1 MDGSPGGGRARA
13 EPAAV
18 TAPGDT
24 TTAVFLYSGQ
34 KDGPPAAC
42 RVVARQGRRVRL
54 ELPGGKQVW
63 REREHVLQP
72 AELAVAALRRTL
84 MVLPDPVG
92 FCRGLDRNGDGVVTA
107 AELAQGAAE
116 AGVCLGSDECAA
128 LIELADQDGDG
139 LLSVRELEMLAA
151 VLQDVRALQADLCP
165 QPLQQQPRANAVLAV
180 QLYTE
185 RPLTDAERRRP
196 RRRAGRAVPICGGV
210 LVAETLV
217 FLPPNAR
224 RSELLAALNAELSL
238 EERGQH
244 GHALEGLRERLGP
257 GAGSE
262 WKAAVSNFQKDPTVA
277 DLLSLGRSLPTPSHS
292 DTIAGIQPPAV
303 AVELKHTDATWLIS
317 WTAQQHRRLRYS
329 LARQR
334 LALASIMHPRL
345 CPAEIDTTELSDV
358 FDLIVAAG
366 ALMAHHY
373 TRAHEHTPG
382 RIDVPPG
389 QQPTQPPNQSDDL
402 AWLNQL
408 GPLITMQASKLYFAI
423 RREDA
428 AELGGGEQ

>member
-1 MDGSPGGGRARA
+1 MDGSPGDGRARA

-24 TTAVFLYSGQ
+24 STTAVFLYSGQ

-165 QPLQQQPRANAVLAV
+165 QPPQQQPRANAVLAV

-196 RRRAGRAVPICGGV
+196 RRRRGRPVPICGGV
-210 LVAETLV
+210 LVAETFGV
-217 FLPPNAR
+217 
-224 RSELLAALNAELSL
+224 SAAQ
-238 EERGQH
+238 R
-244 GHALEGLRERLGP
+244 
-257 GAGSE
+257 
-262 WKAAVSNFQKDPTVA
+262 AAVRAPC
-277 DLLSLGRSLPTPSHS
+277 
-292 DTIAGIQPPAV
+292 
-303 AVELKHTDATWLIS
+303 
-317 WTAQQHRRLRYS
+317 
-329 LARQR
+329 
-334 LALASIMHPRL
+334 
-345 CPAEIDTTELSDV
+345 CPQCRAEPGGG
-358 FDLIVAAG
+358 G
-366 ALMAHHY
+366 A
-373 TRAHEHTPG
+373 TRART
-382 RIDVPPG
+382 
-389 QQPTQPPNQSDDL
+389 
-402 AWLNQL
+402 
-408 GPLITMQASKLYFAI
+408 
-423 RREDA
+423 
-428 AELGGGEQ
+428 

>member
-1 MDGSPGGGRARA
+1 MDGSPGGGRALA

-18 TAPGDT
+18 TASGDT

-165 QPLQQQPRANAVLAV
+165 AQPLQRQPRASAVLAV

-196 RRRAGRAVPICGGV
+196 RRRRGRAVPICGGV

-224 RSELLAALNAELSL
+224 RSELLAALSAELSL
-238 EERGQH
+238 EEGGQH

-262 WKAAVSNFQKDPTVA
+262 WEAVVSKFQKDPTVA

-292 DTIAGIQPPAV
+292 DSVAGIQPPAV
-303 AVELKHTDATWLIS
+303 ALELTHTDARWLIS
-317 WTAQQHRRLRYS
+317 WTAQQHWRLRYS

-334 LALASIMHPRL
+334 LALASILHPRL
-345 CPAEIDTTELSDV
+345 CPAAIDTTELSDV
-358 FDLIVAAG
+358 FGLIFAAG
-366 ALMAHHY
+366 ALMAHRY
-373 TRAHEHTPG
+373 TRAREHTPPG

-402 AWLNQL
+402 AWLNEL

-423 RREDA
+423 RHEDGCRRA
-428 AELGGGEQ
+428 